1 MEWERFLIITRE
13 LPLIDTENLMV
24 GSSHPASLQVQISR
38 WHKAGK
44 IIQLKKGIYLL
55 AEPYRK
61 VEVYE
66 PYIATVLKRPSYIS
80 LEKAL
85 EYHNLIPEAVSVYT
99 SVTTKRGARYE
110 SEAGIFDYR
119 HIQESLFWGYASHTV
134 NQQTSFIAV
143 PEKALLDFF
152 YLRKIKMS
160 PDYLSEM
167 RIQNPASINIK
178 KLEAHARRFA
188 KPVMITIA
196 AAIKEYAASAQPE
209 KEI

>member
-1 MEWERFLIITRE
+1 MEWESFLKITRG
-13 LPLIDTENLMV
+13 LPLIDTENVVV
-24 GSSHPASLQVQISR
+24 GSSDPASVQVQISR

-61 VEVYE
+61 IEVYE
-66 PYIATVLKRPSYIS
+66 PYLAAVLKRPSYIS

-85 EYHNLIPEAVSVYT
+85 EYHNVIPEAVSVYT
-99 SVTTKRGARYE
+99 SVTTKRGARFE
-110 SEAGIFDYR
+110 SEAGIFDYK

-152 YLRKIKMS
+152 YLKKVKIS
-160 PDYLSEM
+160 LDYLIEM
-167 RIQNPASINIK
+167 RLQNLASIDIK
-178 KLEAHARRFA
+178 KLEAYARRFA
-188 KPVMITIA
+188 KPAMMTVA
-196 AAIKEYAASAQPE
+196 AVIKEYAVSAQTE
-209 KEI
+209 KVL

>member
-1 MEWERFLIITRE
+1 MEWESFLKITRT

-24 GSSHPASLQVQISR
+24 GSSDPSSVQVQISR

-66 PYIATVLKRPSYIS
+66 PYIAAVLKRPSYIS

-99 SVTTKRGARYE
+99 SVTTKRGARFE

-152 YLRKIKMS
+152 YLKKIKMS
-160 PDYLSEM
+160 LDYVREM
-167 RIQNPASINIK
+167 RLQNLASINIK
-178 KLEAHARRFA
+178 TLETHARRFA
-188 KPVMITIA
+188 KPAMMTVA
-196 AAIKEYAASAQPE
+196 AAIKEYASSVHTE
-209 KEI
+209 KAL

>member
-1 MEWERFLIITRE
+1 MEWESFLKITRT

-24 GSSHPASLQVQISR
+24 GSSDPASLQVQISR

-66 PYIATVLKRPSYIS
+66 PYIAAVLKRPSYIS

-99 SVTTKRGARYE
+99 SVTTKRGSRFE

-152 YLRKIKMS
+152 YLKKIKIS
-160 PDYLSEM
+160 LDYLREM
-167 RIQNPASINIK
+167 RLQNLASINIK
-178 KLEAHARRFA
+178 TLETHARRFA
-188 KPVMITIA
+188 KPEMMKVA
-196 AAIKEYAASAQPE
+196 AEIKEYASSVHTE
-209 KEI
+209 KVL

>member
-1 MEWERFLIITRE
+1 MDWESFLKITRT
-13 LPLIDTENLMV
+13 LPLIDTENLIV
-24 GSSHPASLQVQISR
+24 GSSDPASLHVQISR

-44 IIQLKKGIYLL
+44 IIQLKKRIYLL

-66 PYIATVLKRPSYIS
+66 PYIAAVLKRPSYIS

-99 SVTTKRGARYE
+99 SVTTKRGARFE

-152 YLRKIKMS
+152 YLKKIKIS
-160 PDYLSEM
+160 PDYLREM
-167 RIQNPASINIK
+167 RLQNPASINIK
-178 KLEAHARRFA
+178 TLETHARRFA
-188 KPVMITIA
+188 KPEMMKVA
-196 AAIKEYAASAQPE
+196 AEIKEYASSVHTE
-209 KEI
+209 KVL

>member
-1 MEWERFLIITRE
+1 MEWESFLNITRT

-24 GSSHPASLQVQISR
+24 GSSEPASLQVQISR
-38 WHKAGK
+38 WNKAGK

-61 VEVYE
+61 IEVHE
-66 PYIATVLKRPSYIS
+66 PYIAAVLKRPSYIS

-85 EYHNLIPEAVSVYT
+85 EYHNVIPEAVSVYT
-99 SVTTKRGARYE
+99 SVTTKRGARFE

-143 PEKALLDFF
+143 PEKALLDYF
-152 YLRKIKMS
+152 YLKKVKIS
-160 PDYLSEM
+160 PDYLIEM
-167 RIQNPASINIK
+167 RLQNTASITIK
-178 KLEAHARRFA
+178 KLEAYARRFA
-188 KPVMITIA
+188 KPAMMTVA
-196 AAIKEYAASAQPE
+196 AVIKEYAVSAQTE
-209 KEI
+209 KVV